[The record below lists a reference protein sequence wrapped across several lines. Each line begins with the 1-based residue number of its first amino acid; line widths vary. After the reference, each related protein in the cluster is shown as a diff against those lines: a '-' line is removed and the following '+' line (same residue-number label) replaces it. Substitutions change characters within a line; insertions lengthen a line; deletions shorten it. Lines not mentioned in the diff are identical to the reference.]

1 MEPWPLYLY
10 YALFAL
16 LSVHGLHRA
25 VLVAGLLRR
34 RRSPP
39 STAIGT
45 ATETPSVTVQLP
57 IFNELY
63 VAERLIDSV
72 AALDWPAEKLE
83 IQVLDDSNDETATIV
98 AAKVADLQKRGVRI
112 EHLRRE
118 TRDGYKAG
126 ALANG
131 LSTATGNYVAI
142 FDADF
147 VPQSD
152 FLQRTVPFLEADAGV
167 ALVQARWDWT
177 NRQHSLLTNLQA
189 VFLDAHFAVE
199 HEGRERAGHFIN
211 FNGTAGVWRRSS
223 IDAAGGWSHDTVTED
238 LDLSFRA
245 QMAGLRF
252 KYLHEVGVP
261 SELPIEMNAFK
272 TQQRRWSQGSLE
284 TARKL
289 LVPLMSR
296 RSLPLGVRLE
306 GAMHLLSTTAYALLF
321 AASVLALPAA
331 MASAHANVSWT
342 HMADVWLVGVGLL
355 PVAVY
360 FLVGQLRVGRGV
372 LRTIVALPAT
382 LALGIG
388 ISFNNSLALLTAG
401 KRSTF
406 VRTPKY
412 QAVRRSDTWLG
423 KRYLATCG
431 LAPVGELVLAAAC
444 SLAVVIAWQSG
455 RFGFAAFLSLFA
467 SGYLWVGSASLFPG
481 FCERLR
487 RGAASPSEPT
497 PFSPARTS
505 T

>member
-211 FNGTAGVWRRSS
+211 F
-223 IDAAGGWSHDTVTED
+223 
-238 LDLSFRA
+238 
-245 QMAGLRF
+245 
-252 KYLHEVGVP
+252 
-261 SELPIEMNAFK
+261 
-272 TQQRRWSQGSLE
+272 
-284 TARKL
+284 
-289 LVPLMSR
+289 
-296 RSLPLGVRLE
+296 
-306 GAMHLLSTTAYALLF
+306 
-321 AASVLALPAA
+321 
-331 MASAHANVSWT
+331 
-342 HMADVWLVGVGLL
+342 
-355 PVAVY
+355 
-360 FLVGQLRVGRGV
+360 
-372 LRTIVALPAT
+372 
-382 LALGIG
+382 
-388 ISFNNSLALLTAG
+388 
-401 KRSTF
+401 
-406 VRTPKY
+406 
-412 QAVRRSDTWLG
+412 
-423 KRYLATCG
+423 
-431 LAPVGELVLAAAC
+431 
-444 SLAVVIAWQSG
+444 
-455 RFGFAAFLSLFA
+455 
-467 SGYLWVGSASLFPG
+467 
-481 FCERLR
+481 
-487 RGAASPSEPT
+487 
-497 PFSPARTS
+497 
-505 T
+505 